1 MEIFDHIFHNLF
13 ESNDGEKN
21 ISTGLR
27 TLDKL
32 IDGGFGSELIVVSGR
47 PNHGKTTMLL
57 NLLLNFSYF
66 QEYKGMIV
74 APRSNQKS
82 MIKRLISI
90 IEDSEQPM
98 DNWNETIL
106 LDRISDTKRLLSKKV
121 LVDYHFENLD
131 VIVTKAKDWKAS
143 YLIIDDF
150 LSIVQHAFLGTKDYL
165 ILIEKLNSF
174 IKETKIPVFISIL
187 ARSSVEKRGG
197 NQSPL
202 ISDIFKSDLLLPL
215 VNKVFLV
222 YRESEYGITIGRD
235 GESTE
240 NKIEISLAVNSLGRI
255 GSLELKIETS
265 GKIK

>member
-47 PNHGKTTMLL
+47 PNHGKTTLLL

-66 QEYKGMIV
+66 QEYKGIIV

-82 MIKRLISI
+82 MTKRLISI
-90 IEDSEQPM
+90 IEDSEQSM
-98 DNWNETIL
+98 DNWNETLL
-106 LDRISDTKRLLSKKV
+106 LDRISDTKRLLSQKV

-131 VIVTKAKDWKAS
+131 VILTKAKDWKAS

-150 LSIVQHAFLGTKDYL
+150 LNIVQHAFLGTKDYL
-165 ILIEKLNSF
+165 NLIEKLNGF

-187 ARSSVEKRGG
+187 ARSSVEKRAG

-202 ISDIFKSDLLLPL
+202 ILDIFKSDLLLPL

-240 NKIEISLAVNSLGRI
+240 NKIEITVAINSLGRT
-255 GSLELKIETS
+255 GSLELKIESS